1 MSSSSTQLQRKQSKN
16 PLLFFLCVLLPT
28 CDSFLKFFI
37 HHFIFSRIPLLHLD
51 SSVTASLSNCF
62 HLLCSVQGAYFICF
76 FSILIRFF
84 FSFSLLN
91 SPMFLFYPSIA
102 VYGLDDFGVYEEQR
116 TTSFCGSNF
125 YLFI

>member
-84 FSFSLLN
+84 FSFLGE
-91 SPMFLFYPSIA
+91 I
-102 VYGLDDFGVYEEQR
+102 R
-116 TTSFCGSNF
+116 TCEPPPPLPFFFHHQPYISDKIY
-125 YLFI
+125 YLIFTIIQTKG